1 MTLSTIN
8 KTYTLEFTLTQ
19 SELEDIADALE
30 VRYNTNK
37 EIIKDLGKK
46 EEGEPDYI
54 KELRELRNT
63 FAGLLGRKPIEAD
76 K

>member
-1 MTLSTIN
+1 MTLNAID
-8 KTYTLEFTLTQ
+8 KIYTLELTLTQ

-37 EIIKDLGKK
+37 EIIKDLGEK